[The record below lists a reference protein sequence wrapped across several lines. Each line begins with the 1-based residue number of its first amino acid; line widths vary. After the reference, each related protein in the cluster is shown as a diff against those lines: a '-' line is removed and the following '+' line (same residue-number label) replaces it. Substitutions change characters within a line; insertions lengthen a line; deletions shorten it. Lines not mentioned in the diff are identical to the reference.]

1 MELVLTAGGLRKR
14 KKKIL
19 AGGAGGGVGNVLD
32 LGKRSVL
39 VAFRDEHGLL
49 RSPGLFQ
56 RLVPLNAA
64 LGLTCICNTKQR

>member
-14 KKKIL
+14 KKKNL
-19 AGGAGGGVGNVLD
+19 AGGVGGNVLD

>member
-1 MELVLTAGGLRKR
+1 MF
-14 KKKIL
+14 
-19 AGGAGGGVGNVLD
+19 LD

-64 LGLTCICNTKQR
+64 LGLTRICNTKQCRDSCSCFFSCVASPGLAV